1 MRIHTALMA
10 IFVASNIVTSQASAD
25 HSFYRQLD
33 DLAFSAMTDTRE
45 LRWHIATRFQD
56 SHDYRLLL
64 RDVDAVMEELRH
76 VQQAIYRGQSDR
88 LIAREGE
95 NALDRL
101 EHLAEHLNACDYA
114 AHRPARRRTTSRGG
128 YTFLPETRH
137 SGYTYVVTSRDLIA
151 SAQQKL
157 VSMLH
162 LLGHNVTCPSP
173 HVPYDVT
180 PGQSYGPSSPTP
192 LPAPQLTPPA
202 PSGAYPPTTRGT
214 GNSRSRGIEI
224 PLFRSE
230 QGRGLVLRFGMGD

>member
-1 MRIHTALMA
+1 MRIHTALLA
-10 IFVASNIVTSQASAD
+10 VLVASGTFSTTAYAD
-25 HSFYRQLD
+25 HGFYRQLD
-33 DLAFSAMTDTRE
+33 DLAFSATADTRE

-64 RDVDAVMEELRH
+64 RDVDAVLDELRH

-88 LIAREGE
+88 LIVREGK

-101 EHLAEHLNACDYA
+101 EHLAEHLNGCDYA

-137 SGYTYVVTSRDLIA
+137 GGYAYVVTSRDLIA
-151 SAQQKL
+151 SAEQKI
-157 VSMLH
+157 VSMLR
-162 LLGHNVTCPSP
+162 LMGHHVTCPSP
-173 HVPYDVT
+173 HVPYDVV
-180 PGQSYGPSSPTP
+180 PGRNYDPSSPTP
-192 LPAPQLTPPA
+192 LPAPQLTPPT
-202 PSGAYPPTTRGT
+202 PSSPYRPTTRGS
-214 GNSRSRGIEI
+214 GERSRGFEI